1 MKKFLKKEYVMPVLA
16 IVLAIAVVTG
26 VSYAIFQVTTT
37 GTKNNVINAGTL
49 QLTFDESSSNEI
61 SLTDAVPLTDAT
73 GMQGTPYTFTITNT
87 GTLDAQY
94 RLMIEENDELYASH
108 GDEDRIFPN
117 GTLRIGLTKNGTT
130 TYVNYER
137 SSLDSGVLK
146 PQESIT
152 YTARIWI
159 NYDAGNEV
167 QGNHFHGHFTVEA
180 IQTNDIFPGAAQ
192 TILANNTV
200 KTETPDFSTSN
211 GTGLYQAEDDDGTSY
226 YFRGNV
232 TNNWVKFASDF
243 DEWLYWRII
252 RINGD
257 GTIRLLYNG
266 TTTTTTGSG
275 TVIDGD
281 YYMSSS
287 GMQEKYMGYTYD
299 RSSDETDSGLK
310 QKIDAW
316 YADTVGSVNT
326 DYDQYVATGK
336 FCNDTS
342 GGTTSGNV
350 KSYASVTRMNNHTP
364 SLKCPQTTEDYGGSY
379 LLKAGTVTLDEMVMA
394 GATSTANSNYYM
406 YNGLNYGTWTMT
418 PGKVDSSSSTKIPYY
433 WQQQPNGSISNVNS
447 YASSIWVRPVINLR
461 ADVQLTGTGTASD
474 PYEIVES

>member
-1 MKKFLKKEYVMPVLA
+1 MKKFLKKEYVMPILA

-37 GTKNNVINAGTL
+37 GTENNVINAGTL

-117 GTLRIGLTKNGTT
+117 RKLKIGLTKNGQT
-130 TYVNYER
+130 TYISYDR
-137 SSLDSGVLK
+137 SSLDSGILAPK
-146 PQESIT
+146 ESVT

-159 NYDAGNEV
+159 DYNAGNEV

-180 IQTNDIFPGAAQ
+180 IQENDIFSGAAK

-200 KTETPDFSTSN
+200 QTTTPNFATAT
-211 GTGLYQAEDDDGTSY
+211 GTGLFQAPDDYGTSY

-232 TNNWVKFASDF
+232 TNNYLSFAGKQ
-243 DEWLYWRII
+243 WRII

-257 GTIRLLYNG
+257 GTIRIISTDPDSTSYVQSSTADDSVYAGYKYTIGEQHG
-266 TTTTTTGSG
+266 TSTDGFLKTAADNWYRSNLIGYENYLADSIFCNDRTTTGDNTEVTYSSYTRLVTNAAPILTCPDKRDAF
-275 TVIDGD
+275 TVN
-281 YYMSSS
+281 
-287 GMQEKYMGYTYD
+287 
-299 RSSDETDSGLK
+299 
-310 QKIDAW
+310 
-316 YADTVGSVNT
+316 DTVNGNGAL
-326 DYDQYVATGK
+326 DYPIGYITA
-336 FCNDTS
+336 
-342 GGTTSGNV
+342 
-350 KSYASVTRMNNHTP
+350 
-364 SLKCPQTTEDYGGSY
+364 
-379 LLKAGTVTLDEMVMA
+379 DEALMA
-394 GATSTANSNYYM
+394 GANMKSYLPYFESTI
-406 YNGLNYGTWTMT
+406 WTMT
-418 PGKVDSSSSTKIPYY
+418 PAGDGLEGAEMFCYT
-433 WQQQPNGSISNVNS
+433 SNPSLPTRLLTTSVQT
-447 YASSIWVRPVINLR
+447 ATVVNLR